1 MSQKIVIIGAKGAI
15 SKHLIAFLQQRE
27 DIELTLFARD
37 TTGLIASERV
47 HIEQGDALDRR
58 DLDRIIKGKDLVYVN
73 LIGPMDQFAKH
84 IVESMLSNKVNR
96 LIFITSLG
104 IYKEVAGKFGQW
116 NEAIIGQDLIPYAKA
131 AHIIEESKLDYTEV
145 RPSWLTDKDE
155 DSYETTQ
162 KGELFTGTEVSRK
175 AVAKY
180 VLSLVEDNQKD
191 IRASVGVH
199 KPGVYGDKPSF
210 M

>member
-131 AHIIEESKLDYTEV
+131 AHIIEESKLDYTVV